1 MKIKY
6 KIVTTFFLFM
16 VQGHTVASV
25 YKCDVDGV
33 TSYSQTPCE
42 NENESKGLY
51 QPSKPSMTYKSSDS
65 SGVLIEDKDKPVNTM
80 DAGDAISVRQGQ
92 CNRDSY
98 SGVIKNI
105 SAFSTYVATID
116 VKFKYYKKG
125 MEKKDW
131 DSKKASF
138 KLKPGQSSN
147 FVIKGRPAPTSY
159 KIECVISRSVKFIDS
174 TITK

>member
-1 MKIKY
+1 MKFKY

-16 VQGHTVASV
+16 VQGYTVASV

-42 NENESKGLY
+42 NGNESIGLY
-51 QPSKPSMTYKSSDS
+51 QPSQPSMTFKSLDS
-65 SGVLIEDKDKPVNTM
+65 SGPIIEDKKKPVNTM
-80 DAGDAISVRQGQ
+80 DAGDAISVKQGQ

-98 SGVIKNI
+98 SGVIKNF
-105 SAFSTYVATID
+105 SSYSTYTATIE

-131 DSKKASF
+131 DSKKKSF
-138 KLKPGQSSN
+138 KLKPRQSSN

-159 KIECVISRSVKFIDS
+159 KIECEISRSVKFIDS
-174 TITK
+174 TVTK